1 MMVLSENHQRF
12 KGHFLNDLRVSFKK
26 ITILGKKK
34 KNVITIFFFDNEVF
48 TKINTTESA
57 FNSTAVAIV

>member
-1 MMVLSENHQRF
+1 MVLSENHQRF

-34 KNVITIFFFDNEVF
+34 NIIIFFFDNEVF

-57 FNSTAVAIV
+57 FNSTAVATV

>member
-1 MMVLSENHQRF
+1 MVLSENHQRF

-34 KNVITIFFFDNEVF
+34 NIITIFFFDNEVF

-57 FNSTAVAIV
+57 FNSTVVAIV